1 MYKHQLTQI
10 ALKSLVRRPGR
21 HSDSGGLY
29 FRVLPGHKCYWV
41 YRYRVNGVER
51 ESSLGAFPELG
62 LAEARIKH
70 AELRKM
76 VRVDRVDPIAQ
87 KRAAKIMQPST
98 KPNFGAMADEYLR
111 THADGWRNDKHR
123 YQWAMS
129 LGQSCA
135 PLRDLPVDEIKTA
148 DILAVLKP
156 LWARAPET
164 ASRLRGRI
172 ETILAAAQAL
182 GTSPEDRANC
192 ARWKGHL
199 DHLLPKRQRLT
210 RGHHRALAY
219 SDLPAFWVKLAE
231 TPGTAARALMFTIL
245 CCARTSETINATW
258 DEVSFA
264 DAVWRVPA
272 SRMKM
277 SVEHHV
283 PLSAQ
288 ALSILGD
295 QQAAP
300 ARALSSSPAAGR
312 ARR

>member
-1 MYKHQLTQI
+1 M
-10 ALKSLVRRPGR
+10 
-21 HSDSGGLY
+21 
-29 FRVLPGHKCYWV
+29 
-41 YRYRVNGVER
+41 
-51 ESSLGAFPELG
+51 
-62 LAEARIKH
+62 
-70 AELRKM
+70 
-76 VRVDRVDPIAQ
+76 
-87 KRAAKIMQPST
+87 
-98 KPNFGAMADEYLR
+98 
-111 THADGWRNDKHR
+111 
-123 YQWAMS
+123 
-129 LGQSCA
+129 GQSA
-135 PLRDLPVDEIKTA
+135 GNRQPFK
-148 DILAVLKP
+148 
-156 LWARAPET
+156 
-164 ASRLRGRI
+164 GRI

-182 GTSPEDRANC
+182 GHVPEDRA
-192 ARWKGHL
+192 ARPMDKAMDRL
-199 DHLLPKRQRLT
+199 SPKRQRLT

-264 DAVWRVPA
+264 DAVWRFPA

-295 QQAAP
+295 QQAAA